1 MPSGILFYL
10 YNYRVLI
17 TWFRESFQVGLGGY
31 QSPAQ
36 LAQALADTQREQEL
50 LLSQKGDIE
59 AKLQLAEATLKIDK
73 QKVYFIYFRQTI

>member
-1 MPSGILFYL
+1 M
-10 YNYRVLI
+10 
-17 TWFRESFQVGLGGY
+17 GLGGY

-73 QKVYFIYFRQTI
+73 QKVYLF